1 MAKGLTEKQRKVLE
15 FVIDF
20 HKAHGFSPTI
30 RELGERCE
38 INSLRGVTVHLDAL
52 VRKGFL
58 TRERSISRSIRVVG
72 PDPREAVAINGASRA
87 SRRKAVP
94 GAGESFGVRLPLLR
108 APSGAQAG
116 ARLPDKRAVGGRIEQ
131 LVFVPQELAEP
142 ATARGFVIRVGAR
155 GVRGEAI
162 LPGDLV
168 VVRPQSAVPEGD
180 LGVYLDQGDFA
191 LCRADAIDAD
201 ASVTNPRSDAEPV
214 GRVVGLI
221 RRY

>member
-30 RELGERCE
+30 RELGEKCE

-58 TRERSISRSIRVVG
+58 TRERNISRSICVVG
-72 PDPREAVAINGASRA
+72 PDPREPATENGSPRA
-87 SRRKAVP
+87 RRRKAVP

-108 APSGAQAG
+108 AGGGSQTGT
-116 ARLPDKRAVGGRIEQ
+116 RLPDKRAVGGRIEQ

-142 ATARGFVIRVGAR
+142 ATTRGFVIRVGAR

-168 VVRPQSAVPEGD
+168 VVRPQNTVPEGD
-180 LGVYLDQGDFA
+180 LGVYLEQGDFT
-191 LCRADAIDAD
+191 LCRADAAD
-201 ASVTNPRSDAEPV
+201 AEANITNPHGGAEPL